1 MRLRMLAALLL
12 LSVSVALA
20 QDEIRPNENL
30 VVEGIP
36 AIPLAIAEKIGP
48 YTEFRS
54 AAFTSWHPVKREM
67 LISTRFGDTAQV
79 HRVKAPGGDRTQL
92 TFFPDRVSFAAFGPK
107 SPDFFLFTKDKGGDE
122 FRQLYRYEIATGAI
136 TLLTD
141 GGRSQNGSG
150 TWSTSGERIAYGS
163 TRRNGQDRDIY
174 VMDPRD
180 PKSDRM
186 VVQVEGGGWG
196 VADWSPDDRSLLAFE
211 GISVNESYLWL
222 VDAATG
228 ERKLLTPKGG
238 DKVSY
243 GGAEFAKDGKAIYV
257 TTDRGSEFQ
266 RLVRLDLANGN
277 HKVLSA
283 HIDWDVDD
291 FDVSPDGKT
300 IAFVTNEDGRD
311 VLHLLDTATGKEKPM
326 PKLGL
331 GLGILGGLQWHEKS
345 DILAFTFS
353 SARSPSD
360 IYTFEP
366 ASGKVERWTES
377 ETGGL
382 NAAVFSEPELVR
394 WKSFDGRMIS
404 GFLYEPPAKFTGK
417 RPVVINI
424 HGGPEGQ
431 AQAGFL
437 GRTNYYLNELG
448 VAFLFPNVRGSSG
461 FGKTFLTLDN
471 GMKREDSVKDIGAL
485 LDWIQTRPELD
496 ADRVMVTG
504 GSYGG
509 YMTLAVAT
517 HYNDRIRASLDIVGV
532 SNFVT
537 FLEKTEAYRRDL
549 RRVEYGDERDPDMRA
564 FLLKIA
570 PVNNA
575 HKISKPLFVVQG
587 KNDPRV
593 PLPESEQMVATVRKN
608 GSPVWYLMA
617 KDEGHGFAKKKNQD
631 YQFYATVKF
640 MQEHLLN

>member
-1 MRLRMLAALLL
+1 MRRRLIAVLLV
-12 LSVSVALA
+12 LSGSVALA

-36 AIPLAIAEKIGP
+36 AIPTSIAEKIGP

-54 AAFTSWHPVKREM
+54 ASFTSWHPVKREM
-67 LISTRFGDTAQV
+67 LVSTRFGDTAQV
-79 HRVKAPGGDRTQL
+79 HRVKSPGGDRTQL
-92 TFFPDRVSFAAFGPK
+92 TFFPDRVAFAAFGPK
-107 SPDFFLFTKDKGGDE
+107 NPDFFLFSKDKGGDE
-122 FRQLYRYEIATGAI
+122 FRQLYRYDVATGAI

-141 GGRSQNGSG
+141 GGRSQNGGG

-163 TRRNGQDRDIY
+163 TRRNGQDRDLY

-186 VVQVEGGGWG
+186 LAQVEGGGWG
-196 VADWSPDDRSLLAFE
+196 VADWSPDDSSLLVFE
-211 GISVNESYLWL
+211 RISVNESYLWL
-222 VDAATG
+222 FDAGTG
-228 ERKLLTPKGG
+228 ERRLLTPKGG

-243 GGAEFAKDGKAIYV
+243 GGAEFAKDGRAIYV

-266 RLVRLDLANGN
+266 RLVRLDLANGD
-277 HKVLSA
+277 HKVLTG
-283 HIDWDVDD
+283 HIDWDVAD

-300 IAFVTNEDGRD
+300 IAFVTNEDGAD
-311 VLHLLDTATGKEKPM
+311 VLRLLDTATGKEKPM
-326 PKLGL
+326 PKVGL
-331 GLGILGGLQWHEKS
+331 GLGNFGGIQWHEKS
-345 DILAFTFS
+345 DMLAFTFS

-360 IYTFEP
+360 VYTLEP

-382 NAAVFSEPELVR
+382 NAAVFSQPELIR
-394 WKSFDGRMIS
+394 WKSFDGRSIS
-404 GFLYEPPAKFTGK
+404 GFLYEPPAKYTGK
-417 RPVVINI
+417 RPVVISI

-431 AQAGFL
+431 AQPGFL

-448 VAFLFPNVRGSSG
+448 VAFIYPNVRGSSG

-485 LDWIQTRPELD
+485 LDWIKTRPELD
-496 ADRVMVTG
+496 ADRIMVTG

-517 HYNDRIRASLDIVGV
+517 HYNDRIRASLDVVGV

-549 RRVEYGDERDPDMRA
+549 RRVEYGDERDPKMRE

-593 PLPESEQMVATVRKN
+593 PINESEQMVATVRKN
-608 GSPVWYLMA
+608 GSPVWYLVG